1 MKLTIIAMTL
11 VLLVGCEERVIEQ
24 PLPSTPMPLLTIRL
38 DQMNDSVFV
47 VQIFNDEGIMT
58 DCFFHRVG
66 FRHFNPIFK
75 KPRFNNPYFV
85 LEEYKYKPYEIPIT
99 KTESKIGE
107 HK

>member
-24 PLPSTPMPLLTIRL
+24 PLPSTPIPLLTMRL

-66 FRHFNPIFK
+66 FRHFVPIGKLQRFK
-75 KPRFNNPYFV
+75 DAHFV
-85 LEEYKYKPYEIPIT
+85 MEEYEYKPYEIPIT
-99 KTESKIGE
+99 RDSSIIGE